1 METEALHIMEMFPIF
16 FKLEARPCLVVGAGK
31 IAAPKID
38 SLLRAGGCVTV
49 VAPRALPEL
58 SARAET
64 GEFEWHQRE
73 FASGDLNGAF
83 LVIAATDL
91 QSVNHAVA
99 EEARARKVL
108 CNSVD
113 DPPDCDFFYPSVVR
127 RGDLQI
133 AISTAGKSPA
143 LAQRLRQE
151 IDALVP
157 EDTGE
162 WLDALGATRQRM
174 LEAFPLSEERKRAL
188 HLLALREHCEPE
200 NCPVQQTLDRMLGA
214 RKS

>member
-1 METEALHIMEMFPIF
+1 MEMFPIF
-16 FKLEARPCLVVGAGK
+16 FKLEERPCLVAGAGN

-38 SLLRAGGCVTV
+38 SLLRAGGRVTV

-58 SARAET
+58 AARAEA
-64 GEFEWHQRE
+64 GEFVWHQRE
-73 FASGDLNGAF
+73 FAVTDLEDAF

-91 QSVNHAVA
+91 QAVNHTVA

-143 LAQRLRQE
+143 LAQRLRRE

-157 EDTGE
+157 QDTGA
-162 WLDALGATRQRM
+162 WLDSLGETRLRM
-174 LEAFPLSEERKRAL
+174 LDAFPLNEERKYAL
-188 HLLALREHCEPE
+188 HLLALREKCEPG
-200 NCPVQQTLDRMLGA
+200 NCPVQQTLDLILTA
-214 RKS
+214 KHS

>member
-1 METEALHIMEMFPIF
+1 MEMFPIF
-16 FKLEARPCLVVGAGK
+16 FKLEARPCLVVGAGN

-38 SLLRAGGCVTV
+38 SLLRAGGRVTV

-58 SARAET
+58 VARAGA
-64 GEFEWHQRE
+64 GEFLWLRRE
-73 FASGDLNGAF
+73 FAAGDLEGAF

-91 QSVNHAVA
+91 QAVNHRVA

-157 EDTGE
+157 EDTGA
-162 WLDALGATRQRM
+162 WLDALGETRLRM
-174 LEAFPLSEERKRAL
+174 LEAFPLSEERKKAL

-200 NCPVQQTLDRMLGA
+200 NCPVQRTLDRML
-214 RKS
+214 KTKNS